1 MSAESQERIL
11 EFVSEEPKAPV
22 EAVEAEERA
31 DVDAFDVAARRLVD
45 ELETF
50 RRLLDEAQTDAF
62 DAEARLATVKK
73 ELAAERASTAVL
85 SRALEVARR
94 NADVADKRFVE
105 VGDRLRTVEADL
117 AATTKKNASLSNLAD
132 ALKSERDANARTAES
147 RRLAVARRDEELIE
161 TRRERD
167 EFERI
172 AKDARLANW
181 IWRVVGFIAGT
192 TAVGIAWVS

>member
-11 EFVSEEPKAPV
+11 KFASEAPEAANKAG
-22 EAVEAEERA
+22 ASEERA
-31 DVDAFDVAARRLVD
+31 DVDAFDVAAQRLVD

-50 RRLLDEAQTDAF
+50 RRLLDEAQTDVF
-62 DAEARLATVKK
+62 DAEVRLAKVEK
-73 ELAAERASTAVL
+73 ELAAERAANAEI

-117 AATTKKNASLSNLAD
+117 VAATKKNAALSNLAE

-147 RRLAVARRDEELIE
+147 RRLAVARRDDELLE
-161 TRRERD
+161 TRRQRD
-167 EFERI
+167 DFERI
-172 AKDARLANW
+172 AREARRENW
-181 IWRVVGFIAGT
+181 FWRVVGFISAATFAG
-192 TAVGIAWVS
+192 ASWAF

>member
-1 MSAESQERIL
+1 MYEPENKKTTEKTTDVSA
-11 EFVSEEPKAPV
+11 AV
-22 EAVEAEERA
+22 EAVASEERA
-31 DVDAFDVAARRLVD
+31 DVDTFDVAARRLVD

-62 DAEARLATVKK
+62 DAEARLAKAEK
-73 ELAAERASTAVL
+73 ELAAERAATAEI

-117 AATTKKNASLSNLAD
+117 AATTKKNASLSNLAE

-147 RRLAVARRDEELIE
+147 RRLAVARRDDELIE
-161 TRRERD
+161 TRRQRD
-167 EFERI
+167 DFERI
-172 AKDARLANW
+172 AREARRENW
-181 IWRVVGFIAGT
+181 LWRVVGF
-192 TAVGIAWVS
+192 VSGAAYFGASWIF

>member
-11 EFVSEEPKAPV
+11 KFASEAPEATV
-22 EAVEAEERA
+22 EAVASEERA
-31 DVDAFDVAARRLVD
+31 DVDAFDVAAQRLVD

-62 DAEARLATVKK
+62 DAEARLAKVEK
-73 ELAAERASTAVL
+73 ELAAERAANAEI

-117 AATTKKNASLSNLAD
+117 AATAKKNAALSNLAE

-147 RRLAVARRDEELIE
+147 RRLAVARRDDELIE
-161 TRRERD
+161 TRRQRD
-167 EFERI
+167 DFERI
-172 AKDARLANW
+172 TREARRENW
-181 IWRVVGFIAGT
+181 LWRVVGF
-192 TAVGIAWVS
+192 VSGAAYFGASWIF

>member
-1 MSAESQERIL
+1 MYEPENKKTT
-11 EFVSEEPKAPV
+11 EKTTDVSAPV
-22 EAVEAEERA
+22 ETGASEERA
-31 DVDAFDVAARRLVD
+31 DVDAFDVAAQRLVD

-62 DAEARLATVKK
+62 DAETRLAKVEK
-73 ELAAERASTAVL
+73 ELAVERAANAEI

-117 AATTKKNASLSNLAD
+117 AAATKKNAALSNLAE

-147 RRLAVARRDEELIE
+147 RRLAVARRDDELIE
-161 TRRERD
+161 TRRQRD
-167 EFERI
+167 DFERI
-172 AKDARLANW
+172 AREARRENW
-181 IWRVVGFIAGT
+181 LWRVVGF
-192 TAVGIAWVS
+192 VSGAAYFGASWIF